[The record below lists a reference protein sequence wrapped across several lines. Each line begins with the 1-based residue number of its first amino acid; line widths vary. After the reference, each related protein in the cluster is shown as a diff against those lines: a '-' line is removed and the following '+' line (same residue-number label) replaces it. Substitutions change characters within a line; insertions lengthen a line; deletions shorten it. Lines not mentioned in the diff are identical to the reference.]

1 METVSDATVFPG
13 ELTELEDWE
22 DYISDFEEWEYGPLF
37 GYIDETVG
45 LYSVSIDDLPS
56 PEDFRDAYRGEWD
69 SFVEYAIE
77 YVDECGF
84 LGDSSQFISYYFD
97 YEKFADDL
105 SYDYLT
111 HDAPG
116 LKVWVYSSI

>member
-1 METVSDATVFPG
+1 METVSDVFPV
-13 ELTELEDWE
+13 ELTRLEGWE
-22 DYISDFEEWEYGPLF
+22 DYISDFEESEYGPLV
-37 GYIDETVG
+37 GYIDAYHG
-45 LYSVSIDDLPS
+45 LRYVSIDDLPS
-56 PEDFRDAYRGEWD
+56 PEDFREVYRGEWD

-97 YEKFADDL
+97 YEKFARDL
-105 SYDYLT
+105 SFDYLT

-116 LKVWVYSSI
+116 LKVWVYEAN